1 MHNDTCINVEL
12 SIIGDYFDVDLVS
25 KKLDIEPTEIKKKG
39 ELLPNKKNWNIETS
53 WSFMTDLEKSL
64 DVRTQLCKLMDI
76 FYKKID
82 KLKEICLYFNTKVF
96 VSILIIVKNQQTP
109 SLHFGKEEIL
119 FFNEINA
126 ELDIDIY
133 IHDDD

>member
-1 MHNDTCINVEL
+1 MHNDTCVNVEL
-12 SIIGDYFDVDLVS
+12 SIIGDDFDVDLVS

-53 WSFMTDLEKSL
+53 WSFMTGLEKSL
-64 DVRTQLCKLMDI
+64 DVRNQLCKLMDI

-109 SLHFGKEEIL
+109 SLHFRKEEIL

-126 ELDIDIY
+126 
-133 IHDDD
+133 

>member
-1 MHNDTCINVEL
+1 MHNDTCINIEL
-12 SIIGDYFDVDLVS
+12 SIVGDDFDIELVS
-25 KKLDIEPTEIKKKG
+25 KELDIEPTEIKKKG
-39 ELLPNKKNWNIETS
+39 ELLPNKKNRNIETS
-53 WSFMTDLEKSL
+53 WSFMTGIEKSL
-64 DVRTQLCKLMDI
+64 DVRIQLCKLMDI

-96 VSILIIVKNQQTP
+96 ISILIIVKNQQTP

-133 IHDDD
+133 IHDD

>member
-1 MHNDTCINVEL
+1 MHNDTCINIEL
-12 SIIGDYFDVDLVS
+12 SIVGDDFDIELVS
-25 KKLDIEPTEIKKKG
+25 KELDIEPTEIKKKG
-39 ELLPNKKNWNIETS
+39 ELLPNKKNRNIETS
-53 WSFMTDLEKSL
+53 WSFMTGIEKSL
-64 DVRTQLCKLMDI
+64 DVRIQLCKLMDI

-133 IHDDD
+133 IHDD

>member
-1 MHNDTCINVEL
+1 MHNDACINIEL
-12 SIIGDYFDVDLVS
+12 SIVGDDFDIELVS
-25 KKLDIEPTEIKKKG
+25 KELDIEPTEIKKKG
-39 ELLPNKKNWNIETS
+39 ELLPNKKNRNIETS
-53 WSFMTDLEKSL
+53 WSFMTGLEKSL
-64 DVRTQLCKLMDI
+64 DVRIQLCKLMDI

-133 IHDDD
+133 IHDD

>member
-1 MHNDTCINVEL
+1 MHNDTCINIEL
-12 SIIGDYFDVDLVS
+12 SIVGDDFDIELVS
-25 KKLDIEPTEIKKKG
+25 KELDIEPTEIKKKG
-39 ELLPNKKNWNIETS
+39 ELLPNKKNRNIETS
-53 WSFMTDLEKSL
+53 WSFMTGLEKSL
-64 DVRTQLCKLMDI
+64 DVKTQLCKLMDI
-76 FYKKID
+76 FYKKTD

-109 SLHFGKEEIL
+109 SLHFRKEEIL

>member
-1 MHNDTCINVEL
+1 MHNDACINIEL
-12 SIIGDYFDVDLVS
+12 SIVGDDFDIELVS
-25 KKLDIEPTEIKKKG
+25 KELDIEPTEIKKKG
-39 ELLPNKKNWNIETS
+39 ELLPNKKNRNIETS
-53 WSFMTDLEKSL
+53 WSFMTGLEKSL
-64 DVRTQLCKLMDI
+64 DVRIQLCKLMDI

-109 SLHFGKEEIL
+109 SLHFRKEEIL

-133 IHDDD
+133 IHDD

>member
-1 MHNDTCINVEL
+1 MHNDTCINIEL
-12 SIIGDYFDVDLVS
+12 SIVGDDFDIELVS
-25 KKLDIEPTEIKKKG
+25 KELDIEPTEIKKKG

-53 WSFMTDLEKSL
+53 WSFMTGIEKSL
-64 DVRTQLCKLMDI
+64 DVRIQLCKLMDI

-133 IHDDD
+133 IHDD

>member
-1 MHNDTCINVEL
+1 MHNDTCINIEL
-12 SIIGDYFDVDLVS
+12 SIVGDDFDIELVS
-25 KKLDIEPTEIKKKG
+25 KELDIEPTEIKKKG
-39 ELLPNKKNWNIETS
+39 ELLPNKKNRKIETS
-53 WSFMTDLEKSL
+53 WSFMTGIEKSL
-64 DVRTQLCKLMDI
+64 DVRIQLCKLMDI

-133 IHDDD
+133 IHDD

>member
-1 MHNDTCINVEL
+1 MHNDTCINIEL
-12 SIIGDYFDVDLVS
+12 SIVGDDFDIELVS
-25 KKLDIEPTEIKKKG
+25 KELDIEPTEIKKKG
-39 ELLPNKKNWNIETS
+39 ELLPNKKKWNIETS
-53 WSFMTDLEKSL
+53 WSFMTGIEKSL
-64 DVRTQLCKLMDI
+64 DVRIQLCKLMDI

-133 IHDDD
+133 IHDD

>member
-1 MHNDTCINVEL
+1 MHNDTCINIEL
-12 SIIGDYFDVDLVS
+12 SIVGDDFDIELVS
-25 KKLDIEPTEIKKKG
+25 KELDIEPTEIKKKG
-39 ELLPNKKNWNIETS
+39 ELLPNKKNRNIETS
-53 WSFMTDLEKSL
+53 WSFMTGLEKSL
-64 DVRTQLCKLMDI
+64 DVRIQLCKLMDI

-109 SLHFGKEEIL
+109 SLHFRKEEIL

>member
-1 MHNDTCINVEL
+1 MHNDTCINIEL
-12 SIIGDYFDVDLVS
+12 SIVGDDFDIELVS
-25 KKLDIEPTEIKKKG
+25 KELDIEPTEIKKKG

-53 WSFMTDLEKSL
+53 WSFMTGIEKSL
-64 DVRTQLCKLMDI
+64 DVRIQLCKLMDI
-76 FYKKID
+76 FYKKIA

-133 IHDDD
+133 IHDD

>member
-1 MHNDTCINVEL
+1 MRNDTCINIEL
-12 SIIGDYFDVDLVS
+12 SIVGDDFDIELVS

-39 ELLPNKKNWNIETS
+39 ELLPNKKNRNIETS
-53 WSFMTDLEKSL
+53 WSFMTGLEKSL
-64 DVRTQLCKLMDI
+64 DVRIQLCKLMDI
-76 FYKKID
+76 FYKKIN

-96 VSILIIVKNQQTP
+96 VSILIIVKNKQTP

-133 IHDDD
+133 IHDD

>member
-1 MHNDTCINVEL
+1 
-12 SIIGDYFDVDLVS
+12 
-25 KKLDIEPTEIKKKG
+25 
-39 ELLPNKKNWNIETS
+39 
-53 WSFMTDLEKSL
+53 MTGLEKSL
-64 DVRTQLCKLMDI
+64 DVKTQLCKLMDI

-109 SLHFGKEEIL
+109 SLHFRKEEIL

>member
-1 MHNDTCINVEL
+1 MHNDACINIEL
-12 SIIGDYFDVDLVS
+12 SIVGDDFDIELVS
-25 KKLDIEPTEIKKKG
+25 KELDIEPTEIKKKG
-39 ELLPNKKNWNIETS
+39 ELLPNKKNRNIETS
-53 WSFMTDLEKSL
+53 WSFMTGIEKSL
-64 DVRTQLCKLMDI
+64 DVRIQLCKLMDI

-133 IHDDD
+133 IHDD

>member
-1 MHNDTCINVEL
+1 MHNDTCINIEL
-12 SIIGDYFDVDLVS
+12 SIVGDDFDIELVS
-25 KKLDIEPTEIKKKG
+25 KELDIEPTEIKKKG
-39 ELLPNKKNWNIETS
+39 ELLPNKKNRNIETS
-53 WSFMTDLEKSL
+53 WSFMTGLEKSL
-64 DVRTQLCKLMDI
+64 DVRIQLCKLMDI

-133 IHDDD
+133 IHDD